1 MASVDVGASSMSLI
15 SEWLSA
21 ETGCLVEEFFS
32 MAMCVT
38 FAVGAC
44 EGLGVDDKIDD
55 DDDSGAAL
63 DVKSVTL
70 TRRSRVGGLLLC
82 GGFFMVIHTGAWSDA
97 LCIPP

>member
-1 MASVDVGASSMSLI
+1 MSLI

-21 ETGCLVEEFFS
+21 ETACLVEEFFS

-44 EGLGVDDKIDD
+44 EGLGVDDTIDDD

-70 TRRSRVGGLLLC
+70 TRRSRVDEVLLC
-82 GGFFMVIHTGAWSDA
+82 CGFFMVIHTGAWSDA
-97 LCIPP
+97 SNIPP